1 MNDGFL
7 SQEEIDMLLAQAG
20 GAAPPPDEDAGE
32 AAAPET
38 RDTPDTSGLP
48 DFSDD
53 PLKDLL
59 GEDPFAALSSS
70 PAPDPAPAGT
80 PPPVP
85 EEAPVPE
92 PAPAPEVAAP
102 ATPAT
107 SPTRALSASADVR
120 PLTPEEADILGE
132 VGNISMSTAA
142 TTMSQLIG
150 KPVNITTP
158 VVSWIHFDEITRN
171 LTTPKVVTEVRFE
184 SGIHGEN
191 ILMVD
196 TPDASVI
203 ADLMMGNDGSNRKDE
218 LSELELSAM
227 SEAMNQMIGS
237 ASTAI
242 AQMLSKK
249 INIDPPHVTI
259 WRDESDMQGSPL
271 HRDAHVARIA
281 FKMTV
286 GDLIDSEIMQIYT
299 RETIDDI
306 IGTMMGTLVE
316 ESPAPEPQAPEP
328 QAQPQPQT
336 QPQAQMQQPDVQPAA
351 APAQPQPQPPSYA
364 QAPPAPQ
371 QPAYPVHGEMPPQPQ
386 QAAPQRAPQIIN
398 EPTGSQ
404 EPVSVQRPAFQEFQS
419 PQGSQAP
426 RNIDL
431 IMDVPLEVSVVLGKT
446 KKTIHDILSL
456 TRGSV
461 VELNKFA
468 EEPLEVYVNN
478 KLIAKGEV
486 VVINEKFGIRITN
499 ILDVQKRVDT
509 FK

>member
-20 GAAPPPDEDAGE
+20 GTAPPPDEDAGE

-38 RDTPDTSGLP
+38 QETPDTSGLP

-59 GEDPFAALSSS
+59 GEDPFAALSS
-70 PAPDPAPAGT
+70 APDPDPAPAPAGT

-85 EEAPVPE
+85 EEAPAQE
-92 PAPAPEVAAP
+92 PAPAPEMAAS

-107 SPTRALSASADVR
+107 SPTPASSASADVR

-316 ESPAPEPQAPEP
+316 EAPEPQAPES
-328 QAQPQPQT
+328 QAQTQA
-336 QPQAQMQQPDVQPAA
+336 QPQAQMQQPDAQPA
-351 APAQPQPQPPSYA
+351 APAQPQQQQPSYA

-371 QPAYPVHGEMPPQPQ
+371 QPAYPVHGEMPPQP
-386 QAAPQRAPQIIN
+386 AAPQRAPQIIN

-419 PQGSQAP
+419 PQGSQTP